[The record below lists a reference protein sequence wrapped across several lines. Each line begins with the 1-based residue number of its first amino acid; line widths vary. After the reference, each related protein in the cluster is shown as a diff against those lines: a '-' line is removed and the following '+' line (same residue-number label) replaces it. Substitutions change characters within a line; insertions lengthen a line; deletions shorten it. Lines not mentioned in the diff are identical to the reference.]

1 MDESASVHNNGALA
15 SFSPQCVVCDAVPFY
30 GGGRDVIPTCS
41 SVEKTSS
48 LWLRSYHLATLSSS
62 DVGHLKHLENLY
74 IEPGN
79 LVRLEMGTFAGL
91 HSLRRLSLTRNKLAF
106 LGTGWLI
113 QPNGRLN
120 LAHNHIAY
128 IQDGAFGSVDGDC
141 RTMVLLLQW
150 NRLHVIQPGYFRQL
164 CMLTVLDLRY
174 NRIHTIHKGS
184 FNAPYRLRILLL
196 AGNKLKVVTS
206 DWFPRPPI
214 EIPRPRLLS
223 RVDLAQNQIQYIEP
237 EAFMYAP
244 LLEFLGLSNNQITS
258 LHEYQ
263 FRFEYS
269 LPAFPSITLIL
280 EGNPIRCTCA
290 LRWFLR
296 SGRLFN
302 AQSDF
307 GLLACSYP
315 KELEGTK
322 LSNFTSD
329 MEATMQC
336 PTPKATVTA
345 LDDGRTFRCEVCW
358 EEGPTELIEWTLP
371 NDTKII
377 TNVSFGTRIQVN
389 LGDINATTSFS
400 FNPSGFNCCHPKS
413 VPDNDSTVVTEHC
426 NFVSKTL
433 SYVTISEFLV
443 NGKDLSCTASFL
455 SDGTNI
461 TAHHNVQGPV
471 DKTTSFRII
480 HDILNATPSSLGMS
494 TKKRSGTEE
503 TFVILNSEQRTANF
517 YDLLI
522 TTCLTSS
529 VFALGCF
536 LVTALRAARER
547 KRQEDN
553 MNHDRDDPF
562 SHHTYET
569 VDGQPPLCHHYEV
582 IRDDQLE
589 NDYVITPYAVAVAG
603 TYHTDLRLP
612 TRTET
617 RQSPRPHRH
626 NFGAAG
632 NIQNAHPHKR
642 NFGAVGNVK
651 NDQDARSKKIE
662 AVVGNEDALRAKK
675 DHLWTGRDRFKI
687 TQSQVDVGFVGEATK
702 GLDSSVRDSINE
714 VKEPDEDDRVTWL

>member
-1 MDESASVHNNGALA
+1 MDESASVHNNAALA
-15 SFSPQCVVCDAVPFY
+15 SLPQQCVVCDAVPFY
-30 GGGRDVIPTCS
+30 GGNRDVIPTCS

-48 LWLRSYHLATLSSS
+48 LWLRSYRLATLSSS

-79 LVRLEMGTFAGL
+79 LVRLEMGAFAGL

-120 LAHNHIAY
+120 LAHNRIAY
-128 IQDGAFGSVDGDC
+128 IEDGAFGSVDGDC

-150 NRLHVIQPGYFRQL
+150 NRLDVIKPGYFRQL
-164 CMLTVLDLRY
+164 CMLTVLDLRN

-269 LPAFPSITLIL
+269 LPDSFETITLL
-280 EGNPIRCTCA
+280 LQGNPIRCTCA

-296 SGRLFN
+296 SGRDRLFH

-315 KELEGTK
+315 KDLEGTK
-322 LSNFTSD
+322 LSNFTSAI
-329 MEATMQC
+329 EATMQC
-336 PTPKATVTA
+336 PTPRATVTE
-345 LDDGRTFRCEVCW
+345 LDEGRTFRCEVCW
-358 EEGPTELIEWTLP
+358 EEGPAELIEWTLP
-371 NDTKII
+371 NDTTII

-389 LGDINATTSFS
+389 LGDINATTSFY
-400 FNPSGFNCCHPKS
+400 FNPAGFNCCHPDS
-413 VPDNDSTVVTEHC
+413 VPDNHSTVVTDYC
-426 NFVSKTL
+426 NFVGKTL
-433 SYVTISEFLV
+433 SYVTISEILV
-443 NGKDLSCTASFL
+443 KEWLGKDLSCTASFL

-471 DKTTSFRII
+471 DMTTSFRII
-480 HDILNATPSSLGMS
+480 HDILNVTPSSLG
-494 TKKRSGTEE
+494 TTTQKRSGTEE
-503 TFVILNSEQRTANF
+503 TFVLLNSEQRSANF

-522 TTCLTSS
+522 TACLTSS

-547 KRQEDN
+547 KRQEQD
-553 MNHDRDDPF
+553 MNHDDRNAF
-562 SHHTYET
+562 SHHTHET

-603 TYHTDLRLP
+603 TYDTDLRLP
-612 TRTET
+612 PRNEIWA
-617 RQSPRPHRH
+617 RQLPRS
-626 NFGAAG
+626 
-632 NIQNAHPHKR
+632 HKYD
-642 NFGAVGNVK
+642 FGAVGNVK
-651 NDQDARSKKIE
+651 NDQDAR
-662 AVVGNEDALRAKK
+662 G
-675 DHLWTGRDRFKI
+675 
-687 TQSQVDVGFVGEATK
+687 TK
-702 GLDSSVRDSINE
+702 TEIRTERMDSLVQFSIND
-714 VKEPDEDDRVTWL
+714 VKEPDDADRVTWL